1 MHRARER
8 RSRRPFVTLGSI
20 APLIIAIK
28 FPSRSFPE
36 FNGPRRRMREK
47 SAARQNPLRD
57 RVMYGARE
65 RRQASIRPSIYLS
78 RFYLCET
85 ALPLVARRPVKPSSI
100 EHLSAIGSPT
110 TPAIKENM
118 SDSRESHDLAHCC
131 RSDLLDSP
139 LPLPAFQMILLT
151 MNLDRSMLMIS
162 LLKLKLTVLALS
174 IFFFNAY

>member
-8 RSRRPFVTLGSI
+8 ASRRPFVTLGSI

-28 FPSRSFPE
+28 LAFPSRTCRVQWAPL
-36 FNGPRRRMREK
+36 RMREK
-47 SAARQNPLRD
+47 SVAPQNPLRD

-65 RRQASIRPSIYLS
+65 CRQASIRPSIYLS

-118 SDSRESHDLAHCC
+118 SDPRESHDLAHCC
-131 RSDLLDSP
+131 RNDLLGSP
-139 LPLPAFQMILLT
+139 LPLPAFQTILLT
-151 MNLDRSMLMIS
+151 MS
-162 LLKLKLTVLALS
+162 LGR
-174 IFFFNAY
+174 